1 MSVRDQL
8 VARVRRPLDR
18 PEVRAWLRA
27 RLTEVS
33 TSQSPTVRRAYVVG
47 RQVARRAA
55 RRLTGRQLGWVGV
68 VRTARWT
75 GPTTFAFSGWAYER
89 GFGYPD
95 GAPRTKV
102 WFTSGQHRVDAEVV
116 QRVEP
121 EANAGIT
128 NAAYD
133 YANTAFE
140 AGVDVS
146 RLLGQG
152 PGRPGQRR
160 TWVAHV
166 QVLGPDGSRRSGRFG
181 QRERLGSPRHLWTR
195 TLDGGTQVVP
205 RFESGARG
213 LTLTTQVPVVV
224 GRDLSLVDRRLSGT
238 LLTETELVAAHV
250 VTDEDEGAPL
260 SLTPL
265 DGPAEGGYRYAVE
278 GEVPTVRPLGPDGE
292 APLSV
297 TRTLVAV
304 TGDGAR
310 HDVASTLDGAS
321 PEVFAGTT
329 LMVAASPT
337 GQVTV
342 LDAPGRVLVDGWTLE
357 PGEIPHLRLH
367 GRYLLDPAA
376 ADAIPRLD
384 FVGSR
389 QVLPLDLETVAGD
402 PGQGSW
408 SGTVAL
414 HVPEWGRQA
423 LPPRQGGYVL
433 RTSLPDGTVI
443 PVSAVPEVSSAT
455 PEVHPLDGFRLVRQ
469 SGGGRSVRFKV
480 SPPRRS
486 DELGSF
492 HQRRLEREYL
502 GRPHVAEDAVYF
514 ESFYGRGATCNP
526 RAIDAEVAR
535 TRPDLTRYW
544 GVVDAATPVPEGA
557 VAVLRGT
564 REWWE
569 ARAGARWVVAN
580 DWLRRQFEPQPFQ
593 VVLQT
598 WHGSML
604 KRIGLD
610 RPKVPADK
618 RRVIDV
624 ERAKWDLLLSQN
636 FHSTKILRSAY
647 AWEGPIL
654 EEGYPRNDP
663 LTPGSTQAGDGAAI
677 RAALG
682 ILPSQR
688 AILYAPTWRENM
700 TAMVTFLDLERLAA
714 RLGPDHVILLRGHSR
729 TVAFGASV
737 SMAGVIDVTT
747 YPEVTDLFLAADALI
762 TDYSSVMFDY
772 SVTRRPMIFYVPDM
786 DAYRDSLRGVYFDLS
801 EVAPGPVL
809 DDQDDVADAVLALD
823 QAGERYAALY
833 ERWFQRFNH
842 DDDGRSAE
850 RVTAQLL
857 AYEKPAPPVR

>member
-8 VARVRRPLDR
+8 VARARRPLDR
-18 PEVRAWLRA
+18 PEVRAWLRK

-33 TSQSPTVRRAYVVG
+33 TSESPTVRRAYVVG

-55 RRLTGRQLGWVGV
+55 RRLTGRQLGWIAV

-75 GPTTFAFSGWAYER
+75 GPTTFTFAGWAYER

-102 WFTSGQHRVDAEVV
+102 WFTSGQQRVDAAVR
-116 QRVEP
+116 QRVEH

-133 YANTAFE
+133 YANTGFE
-140 AGVDVS
+140 ASIDVA
-146 RLLGQG
+146 RLLGQV

-160 TWVAHV
+160 TWTAHV

-181 QRERLGSPRHLWTR
+181 QRERLGSPRHLSTR
-195 TLDGGTQVVP
+195 TFDDGTQLVP
-205 RFESGARG
+205 TFDGSTRG

-224 GRDLSLVDRRLSGT
+224 GRDLVLADRRLSGT
-238 LLTETELVAAHV
+238 LASAVALTDAFL
-250 VTDEDEGAPL
+250 VTDEHEGPL
-260 SLTPL
+260 ALTPL
-265 DGPAEGGYRYAVE
+265 DGPPEGQHRYAVE
-278 GEVPTVRPLGPDGE
+278 GEVPTSRPLGPDGE

-304 TGDGAR
+304 TADGTR
-310 HDVASTLDGAS
+310 HPVASDRDGAS

-329 LMVAASPT
+329 LMLAASPT
-337 GQVTV
+337 GQVAV

-357 PGEIPHLRLH
+357 PGAVPHLRLH
-367 GRYLLDPAA
+367 GRYAVDPAA

-384 FVGSR
+384 FVGNR
-389 QVLPLDLETVAGD
+389 QVLALDLRTVPGER
-402 PGQGSW
+402 GQGSW
-408 SGTVAL
+408 TGIVPL
-414 HVPEWGRQA
+414 HVPEWGRRP
-423 LPPRQGGYVL
+423 LPPRQGAYVL

-443 PVSAVPEVSSAT
+443 PVSAVPEVSAAT
-455 PEVHPLDGFRLVRQ
+455 PVVHPLDGFRLVLQ

-480 SPPRRS
+480 SPPRRP

-502 GRPHVAEDAVYF
+502 GRPHAPQDAVYF

-526 RAIDAEVAR
+526 RAIDAEVVR

-557 VAVLRGT
+557 VAVVRGT

-569 ARAGARWVVAN
+569 TRNSARWVVAN

-618 RRVIDV
+618 RRVIDT

-636 FHSTKILRSAY
+636 FHSTEILRSAY

-663 LTPGSTQAGDGAAI
+663 LTPGSTQGGDGAAI
-677 RAALG
+677 REALG

-688 AILYAPTWRENM
+688 AILYAPTWRENL
-700 TAMVTFLDLERLAA
+700 TEMVTFLDLERLAA
-714 RLGPDHVILLRGHSR
+714 QLGPDHVILLRGHSR

-737 SMAGVIDVTT
+737 TMAGVIDVTT

-772 SVTRRPMIFYVPDM
+772 SVTRRPMIFFVPDM

-809 DDQDDVADAVLALD
+809 DDQDDVAAAVLALD
-823 QAGERYAALY
+823 QAGERYAELY
-833 ERWFQRFNH
+833 ERWVERFNH
-842 DDDGRSAE
+842 HDDGRSAE

-857 AYEKPAPPVR
+857 AFEKPGSPVR